1 MIKKKILVIGDE
13 PEMAELLKERL
24 ELKGYEIA
32 ASYCGKEGLRK
43 VTGERPDAVL
53 LDVIMPD
60 MDGFEVL
67 RAIRKNPGTRY
78 LPVIMLTAKADTG
91 SIFKAQDLNVTDYI
105 IKPFD
110 LNELEKLIR
119 LYV

>member
-1 MIKKKILVIGDE
+1 MIKKKILVIDDE
-13 PEMAELLKERL
+13 PEIAELLKARL
-24 ELKGYEIA
+24 EPKGYEIV

-43 VTGERPDAVL
+43 VTDERPDAVL
-53 LDVIMPD
+53 LDIMMSD

-67 RAIRKNPGTRY
+67 RAIRKNPGMRY

-91 SIFKAQDLNVTDYI
+91 SIFKSKDLNVTDYI

-110 LNELEKLIR
+110 LNELEKLLR
-119 LYV
+119 LHI